1 MESPIGEFM
10 IREKQVKSILSKS
23 GIPGVD
29 YCLNPYVGCAHGC
42 KYCYATFMKRFTGHT
57 EPWGTFVDV
66 KRNAPEILRRQLK
79 RRTRGYVMI
88 SSVTDP
94 YQPLEEKY
102 GLTRRCLEVLL
113 QNQFSTGILTK
124 SPLVLRDTDLFERF
138 EEIEV
143 GITITTEDEEIR
155 NIFEPHAP
163 PIESR
168 VQALKKLHELGIHTY
183 AFIGP
188 LLPQDPEV
196 LAGKLRPYVDSVLI
210 DRMNYLNKT
219 IGLYRRHHLTEW
231 LESDFI
237 DEILRRLKEGFSG
250 KEVNVC

>member
-1 MESPIGEFM
+1 M

-42 KYCYATFMKRFTGHT
+42 KYCYATFMKRFTGHP

-66 KRNAPEILRRQLK
+66 KRNAPEILQRQLK
-79 RRTRGYVMI
+79 RTSRGYVMI

-113 QNQFSTGILTK
+113 QHQFPVGILTK
-124 SPLVLRDTDLFERF
+124 SPLVLRDTDLFQGF
-138 EEIEV
+138 KEIEV
-143 GITITTEDEEIR
+143 GITVTTEEERIK

-163 PIESR
+163 PIEAR
-168 VQALKKLHELGIHTY
+168 IEALKKLHDRGIRTY

-188 LLPQDPEV
+188 LLPQNPEV
-196 LAGKLRPYVDSVLI
+196 LAGEVRPYVDSVLI
-210 DRMNYLNKT
+210 DRMNYLSKT
-219 IGLYRRHHLTEW
+219 VNLYRRHNLAEW
-231 LESDFI
+231 LDPGFI
-237 DEILRRLKEGFSG
+237 DGILERLKRAFKG
-250 KEVNVC
+250 KEVNIC